1 MGSYLKELWTIG
13 VSAMSQEKNS
23 NNTNR
28 STSSQAS
35 EDSPSPSNG
44 STLGEIA
51 ASLRADFHAKTS
63 QPPAKEQDSKATEVD
78 YGGKRLPPSA
88 WFDRS
93 SSSWR
98 MFQHCLLEGWTLFSG
113 RWPRSG
119 IVSNGIAYQLDTLAH
134 RTKGSASGLS
144 ESEMWPTP
152 MTRGYSNASEGQL
165 AIFQRKVGK
174 GELTEEESSAMMGGC
189 SLRPPRVKMLPT
201 PTAGDSRNSG
211 RHTTTT
217 GKSHSGTT
225 LVDAVKMWPTPSAS
239 DHKGSG
245 PTLVRKDGK
254 DRSFDRLDYAS
265 ELVTDKGGGAL
276 SADWVSILRGYSLD
290 WTTIVEDGSAEF
302 QGSQE
307 GKKTGSK
314 D

>member
-1 MGSYLKELWTIG
+1 
-13 VSAMSQEKNS
+13 MSQQTNS
-23 NNTNR
+23 SNTPR
-28 STSSQAS
+28 STCSQES
-35 EDSPSPSNG
+35 EGSPSPSNG
-44 STLGEIA
+44 PTLGQIA

-63 QPPAKEQDSKATEVD
+63 QPPVREQDLKATEVD

-88 WFDRS
+88 WFDQR

-98 MFQHCLLEGWTLFSG
+98 MCLPSLFEDSKLFSG

-119 IVSNGIAYQLDTLAH
+119 IVSNGIAYQLDTLAR
-134 RTKGSASGLS
+134 RTKGIASGLS

-189 SLRPPRVKMLPT
+189 SLRPPRVKM
-201 PTAGDSRNSG
+201 
-211 RHTTTT
+211 
-217 GKSHSGTT
+217 
-225 LVDAVKMWPTPSAS
+225 WPTPSAS

-254 DRSFDRLDYAS
+254 DRSFDRLDYAT
-265 ELVTDKGGGAL
+265 EQVTDKGGGTL
-276 SADWVSILRGYSLD
+276 SADWVSILMGYSLD

-307 GKKTGSK
+307 GKKTEPK